1 MSKLDSL
8 IRLHEQEL
16 DEKRRRLAEAEAEV
30 ERIAAASRAL
40 EAEIRAEQE
49 VIGKSMEANFAYAN
63 FAQAA
68 IVRRQKLKDDY
79 QDAAFHVDAERAA
92 VAIAFADLK
101 KFELTAARQAE
112 RERLDAKRLEQSV
125 LDEIAQQQDRRKRTL

>member
-79 QDAAFHVDAERAA
+79 QDAAFHVDAVRAA

-101 KFELTAARQAE
+101 KFEL
-112 RERLDAKRLEQSV
+112 
-125 LDEIAQQQDRRKRTL
+125 